1 MRFAAIISVAI
12 AFAVASAA
20 GVPRPDA
27 PPAAFSTRNT
37 TALRPRTRV
46 FAGVTIPDTPLIT
59 KALAFARAHS
69 TDFAYNH
76 IYRSLLFGFIIGP
89 KIPELRNRDLEAQAV
104 AAILHDLGWDPTGK
118 LVSTD
123 KRFEV
128 DGANAA
134 REFLRKEA
142 PADWDKQRLQL
153 VWDAIALHTT
163 SSIVFF
169 KEPEVVA
176 SAYGIWADLQG
187 PDNTPGGLLTWDEYN
202 AVVKELPRLKIGEGL
217 TKIFC
222 GIAQTKPEVTF
233 DNGGSW
239 WGHKYVDGYTEK
251 VLQQLDALE
260 AGIAKLDQLS
270 T

>member
-1 MRFAAIISVAI
+1 MRFAAIVSVAI

-20 GVPRPDA
+20 GVPRSDA
-27 PPAAFSTRNT
+27 PPSPFSTSNS

-69 TDFAYNH
+69 PDVAYNH
-76 IYRSLLFGFIIGP
+76 IYRSFLFGFIIGP
-89 KIPELRNRDLEAQAV
+89 KIPGLGHRDLEAQAI
-104 AAILHDLGWDPTGK
+104 AAILHDLGLDPA
-118 LVSTD
+118 LSTD

-128 DGANAA
+128 DGANVA

-142 PADWDKQRLQL
+142 PADWDQQRLQL

-163 SSIVFF
+163 RSLAFF

-176 SAYGIWADLQG
+176 SAHGVWADLHG

-202 AVVKELPRLKIGEGL
+202 AVVKELPRLKLGEVVTSSFVGML
-217 TKIFC
+217 
-222 GIAQTKPEVTF
+222 QTKPEVTY
-233 DNGGSW
+233 DNIASW
-239 WGHKYVDGYTEK
+239 WGHKYADGYSET
-251 VLQQLDALE
+251 VLQQLDELE
-260 AGIAKLDQLS
+260 ASIAKLDQLS